1 MKIFHKTSDI
11 QNYLNVLK
19 KEGKT
24 IGFTP
29 TMGALHEGHLSL
41 VNESNNACDISV
53 CSIFVNPTQF
63 NNEGDLVN
71 YPRKEK
77 EDIQKLESVNCNI
90 LFLPSVEEIYPQE
103 NEKYHPPLK
112 GKIVEVLEGEFRP
125 GHFKGMMQ
133 VVERFLRIIEP
144 DKIFM
149 GLKDFQQYL
158 LVDKMSKAL
167 ELSVEVVGV
176 ATKRESD
183 GLAMSSRN
191 LRLKTDERKKVV
203 AIFQALSMV
212 KDKVNQ
218 LSINELEEKGLE
230 YIKEKI
236 GNKPEYFA
244 IVDADTLLKPTEKT
258 KKLIALTAV
267 FVGDVRLIDNLI
279 LNEYF

>member
-1 MKIFHKTSDI
+1 MKIFHKTSDLQI
-11 QNYLNVLK
+11 YLNVLRM
-19 KEGKT
+19 EGKT

-41 VNESNNACDISV
+41 INESNNACDMSV

-63 NNEGDLVN
+63 NNEGDLMN

-90 LFLPSVEEIYPQE
+90 LFLPSVEEIYPKK
-103 NEKYHPPLK
+103 NEKYNPPVK

-125 GHFKGMMQ
+125 GHFNGMMQ

-149 GLKDFQQYL
+149 GLKDYQQYL

-167 ELSVEVVGV
+167 NLKGEVCGV
-176 ATKRESD
+176 PTEREAD

-191 LRLKTDERKKVV
+191 LRLKTDERKKAV
-203 AIFQALSMV
+203 AIFEALSMV

-218 LSINELEEKGLE
+218 LPINELEEKGLE

-258 KKLIALTAV
+258 KKIIALTAV
-267 FVGDVRLIDNLI
+267 FVGEVRLIDNMQ
-279 LNEYF
+279 LN

>member
-1 MKIFHKTSDI
+1 MKIFHTTKDLKTHLSDI
-11 QNYLNVLK
+11 KAQ
-19 KEGKT
+19 GKS

-29 TMGALHEGHLSL
+29 TMGALHKGHLSL
-41 VNESNNACDISV
+41 IEASNKSCDVSV

-103 NEKYHPPLK
+103 NEKYHPPVK

-125 GHFKGMMQ
+125 GHFNGMMQ

-149 GLKDFQQYL
+149 GLKDYQQYL
-158 LVDKMSKAL
+158 LVDKMTKAL
-167 ELSVEVVGV
+167 KLKVEVIGV
-176 ATKRESD
+176 PTEREID

-191 LRLKTDERKKVV
+191 LRLKTDERKKAV
-203 AIFQALSMV
+203 AIFEALSMV

-230 YIKEKI
+230 YIKEKV

>member
-1 MKIFHKTSDI
+1 MKIFHKTSDLQI
-11 QNYLNVLK
+11 YLNVLR

-41 VNESNNACDISV
+41 INESNNACDISV

-63 NNEGDLVN
+63 NNEGDLMN
-71 YPRKEK
+71 YPRKEE
-77 EDIQKLESVNCNI
+77 EDIQKLESVKCNI
-90 LFLPSVEEIYPQE
+90 LFLPSVEEIYPKK
-103 NEKYHPPLK
+103 NEKYNPPVK

-125 GHFKGMMQ
+125 GHFNGMMQ

-149 GLKDFQQYL
+149 GLKDYQQYL

-167 ELSVEVVGV
+167 KLKVEVCGV
-176 ATKRESD
+176 PTEREAD

-191 LRLKTDERKKVV
+191 LRLKKDERKKAV
-203 AIFQALSMV
+203 AIFEALSMV

-267 FVGDVRLIDNLI
+267 FVGEVRLIDNMQ
-279 LNEYF
+279 LN